1 MTDTVLTDPASLNG
15 TELLLRQRYCP
26 ETLAASSPEA
36 PQGLVMDD
44 VLPAHQEA
52 LKASDMS
59 AEELA
64 EMIEVELRNQKL
76 IELARQAQKNKGNK

>member
-1 MTDTVLTDPASLNG
+1 MTDTVLIDPASLNG
-15 TELLLRQRYCP
+15 TELLLRQKHCP
-26 ETLAASSPEA
+26 ETLAESSPEA
-36 PQGLVMDD
+36 LQGLVMAD
-44 VLPAHQEA
+44 VSPVYQEV